1 MAMIYEGPEDENSI
15 YYHTAIMIGIFGGIS
30 LVAYAFSLWRI
41 SSEIIILLYLLG
53 VVLIVWLT
61 GRFSLGVI
69 SSIASTLVYYY
80 TFASPRNLLSAAVS
94 PESLITVGTMIL
106 VALITSMLI
115 SLIRHEAQVAKEKEK
130 MNAQLLQLTNDLAD
144 AEDTKTIAGVAMTA
158 ISNGVGCD
166 VGYFSIDDEGRPDDY
181 YLYQSCGF
189 RARLEWRDLEPNEI
203 ILKMMSRGERTY
215 IHSKDFYEWPLMGST
230 GLIGAIRIPVDEQD
244 RMEYDKVRTI
254 HSIVDS
260 TAMALDR
267 FRSAEL
273 RLQAREEATE
283 ERFRATLLRSI
294 SHDIRTPL
302 TSISGSA
309 EMLMRTMHYSRREYQ
324 LARNIYEDAQHLS
337 GMVENVLGITRLESG
352 VQIKREMEVAE
363 EVIGVSVQQ
372 CERHHDGYDIQVT
385 LPDEI
390 LMVPMDASLV
400 QQAITN
406 ILENA
411 IHHTEKKDGV
421 EIILERDGND
431 AKFTVRDC
439 GEGINPDDLERL
451 FEPFFQSNRGDR
463 VVYRGFGLGLS
474 ICQSVVK
481 AHGGKVWAQNRKD
494 VPGAEIIFTLPMEV
508 QDAAEERSNSGR
520 RG

>member
-1 MAMIYEGPEDENSI
+1 MKWTYLGPEDENSFFN
-15 YYHTAIMIGIFGGIS
+15 HVAIMIGIFGGIS
-30 LVAYAFSLWRI
+30 LVAYAFALWRI
-41 SSEIIILLYLLG
+41 SPEIIILLYLLG
-53 VVLIVWLT
+53 VVLITWRT

-69 SSIASTLVYYY
+69 SSVASTMVYYY
-80 TFASPRNLLSAAVS
+80 IFATPGTLLDIAISL
-94 PESLITVGTMIL
+94 ESLITMGTMIL

-115 SLIRHEAQVAKEKEK
+115 SLIRREARLAKEKERI
-130 MNAQLLQLTNDLAD
+130 NAGLLQLANDLAD

-158 ISNGVGCD
+158 ISDGVGCD
-166 VGYFSIDDEGRPDDY
+166 VGYFNVDDDGKPDDY

-189 RARLEWRDLEPNEI
+189 RAKLEWRDLEPNEI
-203 ILKMMSRGERTY
+203 VLKMMNRGDRNYIRSR
-215 IHSKDFYEWPLMGST
+215 DFYEWPMMGST
-230 GLIGAIRIPVDEQD
+230 GLVGVMRIPPDEQD

-254 HSIVDS
+254 QSIVDS

-352 VQIKREMEVAE
+352 VQIKREVEAAE
-363 EVIGVSVQQ
+363 EVIGVAVQQ

-411 IHHTEKKDGV
+411 IHHTEKNDGV

-439 GEGINPDDLERL
+439 GNGINPEHLERM
-451 FEPFFQSNRGDR
+451 FEPFFQSNRGDQ

-481 AHGGKVWAQNRKD
+481 AHGGKVWARNRED
-494 VPGAEIIFTLPMEV
+494 MPGAEIIFTLPMEV
-508 QDAAEERSNSGR
+508 NDATEERNDSGR